1 MIAVQAM
8 LMRGGTSKGMYFLR
22 SDLQETGQ
30 DLDTLLPMIMGSPD
44 RRQIDGVGGGSTTTS
59 KVAIVGPSTRPGCDI
74 DYLFGQV
81 DLDSMRVDW
90 TPTCGNLLVG
100 VGPYAVERGLVPAG
114 DPLTT
119 VRVNLVNT
127 GARVEL
133 TVRTPGGIVTY
144 QGDHRIAGVPRRSAP
159 VDVAFTE
166 FVGGTT
172 GRLHPTGRPVDV
184 AGGIEFTGIDA
195 AVCAVVARAES
206 FGLGGDENPADLDA
220 DRRLGEAIEAMRLR
234 AALQMGMGDV
244 RGRVLP
250 KVMLV
255 SRSGSSAAVRSRYF
269 VPIGCH
275 PAHAV
280 SGAIA
285 LSTAA
290 AVGNTVVD
298 SVLGGPQRA
307 PLLIEHPAGV
317 MEVDVALGTQ
327 GTPMRASL
335 QRTARKLF
343 DGTVFVDPTAM
354 AS

>member
-1 MIAVQAM
+1 MIAVRAM

-22 SDLQETGQ
+22 SDLDATGL
-30 DLDTLLPMIMGSPD
+30 DLDLLLPTLMGSPD

-59 KVAIVGPSTRPGCDI
+59 KVAIVGPSSRPGCDI

-133 TVRTPGGIVTY
+133 VVRTPGGEVTY
-144 QGDHRIAGVPRRSAP
+144 QGEQSIAGVPRSSAP
-159 VDVAFTE
+159 VDVTFTD
-166 FVGGTT
+166 FAGGTT
-172 GRLHPTGRPVDV
+172 GALLPTGRGTNEV
-184 AGGIEFTGIDA
+184 GGIEYTAVDA
-195 AVCAVVARAES
+195 AVCAVIARADA
-206 FGLGGDENPADLDA
+206 FGLVGDESPAELDA
-220 DRRLGEAIEAMRLR
+220 DRHLCDAIEAMRLQ

-255 SRSGSSAAVRSRYF
+255 SSSQSAGVRSRYF
-269 VPIGCH
+269 VPTTCH

-280 SGAIA
+280 SGAVA
-285 LSTAA
+285 LATAA
-290 AVGNTVVD
+290 RVGGTVLD
-298 SVLGGPQRA
+298 SVLSVATAGP
-307 PLLIEHPAGV
+307 LTIEHPAGI
-317 MEVDVALGTQ
+317 MEVAVDLGPDGQPTA
-327 GTPMRASL
+327 ASL
-335 QRTARKLF
+335 RRTARKLF
-343 DGTVFVDPTAM
+343 DGTVFADPTAM